1 MPADRPSSSVPG
13 SGRRNS
19 STSTDRPTIP
29 REIKVLIAAAFII
42 AIGFGIIAPVLP
54 QYAQSFNASATA
66 VSAVVS
72 AFGLTRLLFAPFS
85 GRATSKFG
93 ETPVYMTGVL
103 VVALSMFLIAFAQN
117 YTQLLIFRALG
128 GIGSTLFTVSAMAFL
143 ARKSPPSIRGR
154 VSGAYASAFLI
165 GNIAGPVV
173 GSLLAVFGY
182 RIPFLIYGTSLV
194 IAAGL
199 VFVLLRDSRLADRAT
214 PDTREAMP
222 LSEAWSH
229 HSYRAALTSFF
240 ANGWATFGVRNSL
253 TPLFAAAAFTGAGA
267 VLDGPQMAGAAL
279 SLFAAGNIVAVT
291 FSSRLSDVHGRKPLI
306 IIGMSVAAVATGV
319 IGWSTNPWIFLAL
332 CIVAGMGTG
341 LLNAPQQASIADL
354 VGQDRKAGS
363 VMSTAQMASDFGAI
377 IGPLVAG
384 LVVDAAGYGWAFAL
398 TGGVMAVGAIAWTF
412 APETNLPVS
421 PGGPRTGAL
430 PRITPPDPQE
440 DVRARLDA
448 G

>member
-1 MPADRPSSSVPG
+1 MARAQVTPVR
-13 SGRRNS
+13 
-19 STSTDRPTIP
+19 IP

-85 GRATSKFG
+85 GRAANRFG
-93 ETPVYMTGVL
+93 ETPTYMTGVL
-103 VVALSMFLIAFAQN
+103 IVAASMFLIAFSQE
-117 YTQLLIFRALG
+117 YWQLLVFRALG
-128 GIGSTLFTVSAMAFL
+128 GIGSTLFTVSAMSFL
-143 ARKSPPSIRGR
+143 ARKSPPTIRGR

-173 GSLLAVFGY
+173 GSVLAVFGY
-182 RIPFLIYGTSLV
+182 RVPFLIYGTSLV
-194 IAAGL
+194 IAAAL
-199 VFVLLRDSRLADRAT
+199 VFVLLRDSRLADRGS
-214 PDTREAMP
+214 PDTRPQMHLP
-222 LSEAWSH
+222 EAWRN
-229 HSYRAALTSFF
+229 HSYRAALVSFF

-253 TPLFAAAAFTGAGA
+253 TPLLAATAFTGTGFW
-267 VLDGPQMAGAAL
+267 LDGPQMAGAAL

-306 IIGMSVAAVATGV
+306 IIGLLVAAAGTAF
-319 IGWSTNPWIFLAL
+319 IGWMDNPWLFLAL
-332 CIVAGMGTG
+332 CVVAGGGTG
-341 LLNAPQQASIADL
+341 LLNAPQQAAIADL

-363 VMSTAQMASDFGAI
+363 VMSTAQMASDLGAI
-377 IGPLVAG
+377 SGPLLAG

-398 TGGVMAVGAIAWTF
+398 TGGILAVGALAWAF
-412 APETNLPVS
+412 APETNLPVA

-430 PRITPPDPQE
+430 PKLSPDPEPGQ
-440 DVRARLDA
+440 RPDA